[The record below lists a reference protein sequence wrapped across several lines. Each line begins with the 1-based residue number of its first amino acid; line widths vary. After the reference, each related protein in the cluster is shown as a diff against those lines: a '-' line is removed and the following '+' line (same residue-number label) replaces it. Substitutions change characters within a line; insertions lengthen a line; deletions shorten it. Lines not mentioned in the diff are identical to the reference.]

1 VKVKM
6 MVLGFAVC
14 SVLAT
19 GLAFGVTQASA
30 GGPTVTYYACLKSGR
45 LTQVGQANRAVDR
58 ELRRFPGTQ
67 KAPRAR
73 RDREPRRT
81 TGAPT
86 FPPEAL
92 RRSIPHGSVLRMIS
106 HEVATLALT
115 TITEDR
121 GR

>member
-45 LTQVGQANRAVDR
+45 LTQVGTSQPSCRSGATSLSGNSQGPEGPAG
-58 ELRRFPGTQ
+58 PGTQ
-67 KAPRAR
+67 AYNWSANVPAGSA
-73 RDREPRRT
+73 T
-81 TGAPT
+81 T
-86 FPPEAL
+86 
-92 RRSIPHGSVLRMIS
+92 VY
-106 HEVATLALT
+106 T
-115 TITEDR
+115 TRVGTPNDLP
-121 GR
+121 